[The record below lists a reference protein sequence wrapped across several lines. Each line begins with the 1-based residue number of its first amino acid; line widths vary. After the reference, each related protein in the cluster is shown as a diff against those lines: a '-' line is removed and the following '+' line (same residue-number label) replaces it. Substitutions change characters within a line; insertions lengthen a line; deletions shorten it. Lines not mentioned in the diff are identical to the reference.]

1 MARKSKITGKII
13 DRVNELINNGIYKK
27 DIPAYIEREFNEKIS
42 RRTVFKICETLHIP
56 EREEK
61 KSKIINIA
69 NLISLRLLYF
79 CDDLELLT
87 KMFAG
92 ECCYQEIEKIII
104 PEKVLSIIPEQKIK
118 KIVRLSERAGLKVD
132 VEYRQRAVL

>member
-13 DRVNELINNGIYKK
+13 DRVNELINDGIYKK

-61 KSKIINIA
+61 KSKITNIA
-69 NLISLRLLYF
+69 NLISL
-79 CDDLELLT
+79 
-87 KMFAG
+87 
-92 ECCYQEIEKIII
+92 
-104 PEKVLSIIPEQKIK
+104 
-118 KIVRLSERAGLKVD
+118 
-132 VEYRQRAVL
+132 

>member
-61 KSKIINIA
+61 N
-69 NLISLRLLYF
+69 
-79 CDDLELLT
+79 
-87 KMFAG
+87 
-92 ECCYQEIEKIII
+92 
-104 PEKVLSIIPEQKIK
+104 QK
-118 KIVRLSERAGLKVD
+118 
-132 VEYRQRAVL
+132 